1 MGKPKVTDTDHG
13 WRDILKT
20 AVELGEGSFTKVG
33 ILGGSEDRGGL
44 HQTDPTTGKSAPLTI
59 AEIALV
65 NEYGT
70 EDGHIPARPAHRMTF
85 DTMRAELAE
94 DSRKL
99 LIKVVLDR
107 TMTVEQALN
116 ILGLKLA
123 TGIKRAITSGAGVP
137 PPNAPSTARAK
148 VPASSTGAK
157 RQKAID
163 GARPL
168 VDTGATLNAISWAT
182 FLGTVRA
189 STRYLTGKK

>member
-1 MGKPKVTDTDHG
+1 MAKPKVTDTDHG
-13 WRDILKT
+13 WRDILKA
-20 AVELGEGSFTKVG
+20 AVELGEGSYTKVG

-65 NEYGT
+65 NEYGH
-70 EDGHIPARPAHRMTF
+70 EDGHVPARPAHRMTF
-85 DTMRAELAE
+85 DTMREELAE

-107 TMTVEQALN
+107 KITVEKALN
-116 ILGLKLA
+116 ELGAKLA
-123 TGIKRAITSGAGVP
+123 AGIKRTIQSGAGVP
-137 PPNAPSTARAK
+137 PPNARSTVLAK
-148 VPASSTGAK
+148 VPKSSKGK
-157 RQKAID
+157 RRQKAID